1 MSASTLNFYRPVVT
15 FKGTYDDLNELK
27 NKLNPNYNSYEN
39 TINKIEMVDQIE
51 DDGNSKI

>member
-1 MSASTLNFYRPVVT
+1 MSASTLNFYRPIVT
-15 FKGTYDDLNELK
+15 FKGTYDELNELK

-39 TINKIEMVDQIE
+39 TINKLEMEDQIE